1 MRRVAVEDALSYG
14 FGYTAAN
21 DVSARD
27 LQFSDGQWIR
37 GKSIDTFCPIGPVV
51 VTAED
56 YDPDAKR
63 IASRVN
69 GTSMQE
75 SSTTEMVFSTAEI
88 LSFLSQFTTLE
99 PGDLVLTGTPWGVGG
114 FRDPPIFLGE
124 GDVVE
129 VEVEGI
135 GVLRNPVAGPVG

>member
-1 MRRVAVEDALSYG
+1 V
-14 FGYTAAN
+14 
-21 DVSARD
+21 
-27 LQFSDGQWIR
+27 I
-37 GKSIDTFCPIGPVV
+37 
-51 VTAED
+51 VTAD
-56 YDPDAKR
+56 GYDPDAKR

-69 GTSMQE
+69 GTAMQE

-99 PGDLVLTGTPWGVGG
+99 PGDLVLTGTPWGVGA
-114 FRDPPIFLGE
+114 FRDPPIFLGA